1 MGRSDKGHVSLER
14 NGTVSGIGEVVL
26 DQMFKQLIGV
36 ALFSQR
42 KCHSHMRSSEEQIDP
57 SEGSRPEFFLRC
69 NKKILTVK
77 LKSISF
83 LGGYFKIVL
92 NPPVIFGAGV
102 QSGCDKMHAAG

>member
-1 MGRSDKGHVSLER
+1 M
-14 NGTVSGIGEVVL
+14 L

-57 SEGSRPEFFLRC
+57 SEGFRPEFFLRC
-69 NKKILTVK
+69 NKKILTIK

-92 NPPVIFGAGV
+92 NHPVIFGAGV
-102 QSGCDKMHAAG
+102 ERLRQNARSRIRPC